1 VLGRQYTV
9 NRPSFTVLNA
19 TFARSAHAPLRTR
32 RFCPEVVR
40 DTIPAMNHPRYFS
53 TLPRAI
59 FLCAVA
65 TATAA
70 LTLPACDSG
79 STGSTASTSS
89 AGGSGG
95 TSATTTASSAGGLQ
109 GSGGA
114 TTGSG
119 GSGPPGWVLAWSDEF
134 NDKDGSPADPTKW
147 TALVGGDGWGNQE
160 REFYTDDPANAH
172 QEGGNLVIT
181 ATKEG
186 AASHQCWY
194 GACQYT
200 SARLQT
206 KVKFEQTYGRF
217 EARIQIPRGQGIW
230 PAFWM
235 LGGNI
240 GPVNWPD
247 CGEIDIME
255 NIGKEPGILHGTL
268 HGPGYSG
275 GNPLT
280 GSTTLPDGA
289 KLADAAH
296 VFAVEWEKDV
306 VRFYLDDTLYQTKT
320 AADVPAGKTWVYDHP
335 FFMLLNVAVGGGW
348 PGDPDGT
355 TVFPQSMK
363 VDYVRVYQRP

>member
-1 VLGRQYTV
+1 
-9 NRPSFTVLNA
+9 
-19 TFARSAHAPLRTR
+19 
-32 RFCPEVVR
+32 
-40 DTIPAMNHPRYFS
+40 MNHPRYFS
-53 TLPRAI
+53 TLSRAI
-59 FLCAVA
+59 LLGVVA
-65 TATAA
+65 ATTAA
-70 LTLPACDSG
+70 ITLPACGDSG
-79 STGSTASTSS
+79 ETASTSTS
-89 AGGSGG
+89 SGAGGSGG
-95 TSATTTASSAGGLQ
+95 SSVTSTTSTE
-109 GSGGA
+109 GSGGIQA
-114 TTGSG
+114 SGSTTTGSG
-119 GSGPPGWVLAWSDEF
+119 GGGPPGWELAWSDEF
-134 NDKDGSPADPTKW
+134 EGPDGSPVDSTKW

-172 QEGGNLVIT
+172 LEGGSLVIT

-186 AASHQCWY
+186 AAGHQCWY
-194 GACQYT
+194 GPCQFT

-206 KVKFEQTYGRF
+206 KGKFEQTYGRF
-217 EARIQIPRGQGIW
+217 EAKILVPRGQGIW

-240 GPVNWPD
+240 DSAHWPD

-275 GNPLT
+275 GSPLT
-280 GSTTLPDGA
+280 DSITLPNGA

-306 VRFYLDDTLYQTKT
+306 VRFYLDETLYATKT
-320 AADVPAGKTWVYDHP
+320 TADVPAGKTWVFDHP

-355 TVFPQSMK
+355 TMFPQAMK
-363 VDYVRVYQRP
+363 VDYVRVYKRP